1 MGELEDYAPAMH
13 KEVGAYAAEKGTDVL
28 ICIGKWNDC
37 MEAGAKEGGMTEVY
51 RYETQEEFWENG
63 LSLIKEGDN
72 VLVKAS
78 LSTGLSRTVDKLQG
92 VN

>member
-1 MGELEDYAPAMH
+1 ML

-28 ICIGKWNDC
+28 ICIGIWTDC
-37 MEAGAKEGGMTEVY
+37 MEAGANEGGMTEVY
-51 RYETQEEFWENG
+51 CYDTQEAFWENG
-63 LSLIKEGDN
+63 LHLIKEGDN

-78 LSTGLSRTVDKLQG
+78 LSTGLSRTVDKLQE

>member
-1 MGELEDYAPAMH
+1 
-13 KEVGAYAAEKGTDVL
+13 
-28 ICIGKWNDC
+28 